1 MAAKSDGLKHSC
13 LRDHSQT
20 IDLCSYLSADPITS
34 SEQTLLKQ
42 KALTPDENRSKQAN
56 TLTSSLRARFFFSQ
70 MIV

>member
-34 SEQTLLKQ
+34 SEQTLKQ

-56 TLTSSLRARFFFSQ
+56 TLIGSLRARFFSSQ